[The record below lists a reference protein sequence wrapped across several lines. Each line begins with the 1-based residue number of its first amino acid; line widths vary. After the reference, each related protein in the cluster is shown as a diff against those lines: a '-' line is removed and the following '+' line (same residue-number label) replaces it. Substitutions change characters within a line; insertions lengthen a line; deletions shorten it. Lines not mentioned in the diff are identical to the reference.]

1 MYIVK
6 FQGKNRLY
14 SQEFCCLQAA
24 RAFSKCLNRRCWIED
39 EAGEVVARYAFG
51 QEMEV
56 QDV

>member
-24 RAFSKCLNRRCWIED
+24 KAFSKCLNRRCWIED
-39 EAGEVVARYAFG
+39 ETGEVVARFSLG
-51 QEMEV
+51 KEIQNV
-56 QDV
+56 